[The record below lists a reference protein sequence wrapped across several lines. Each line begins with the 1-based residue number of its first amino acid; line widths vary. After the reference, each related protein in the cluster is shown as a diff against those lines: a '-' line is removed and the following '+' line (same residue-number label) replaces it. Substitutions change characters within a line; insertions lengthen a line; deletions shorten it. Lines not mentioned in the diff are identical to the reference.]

1 MGRPDLFNHTYTLTS
16 LASHTLHRKRVGH
29 TATIEL
35 SPRQQLAVTN
45 EIRTLHRLHLLSWSS
60 NCFTRCLA
68 NVSYLT
74 ALVDNCVPQRQLI
87 RCSVTTPFLSLQRVW
102 LPRLHPHIYTLT
114 STSPHLHTYT
124 QGVGD
129 SFLQESRR
137 QLR

>member
-1 MGRPDLFNHTYTLTS
+1 MYSHTYTLTHTHTHTYHTCTLTS
-16 LASHTLHRKRVGH
+16 LTSHTLHRKRVGH

-35 SPRQQLAVTN
+35 SPFQKLAVTN
-45 EIRTLHRLHLLSWSS
+45 EIRTLRRLHPLSRSS
-60 NCFTRCLA
+60 NCFT
-68 NVSYLT
+68 T
-74 ALVDNCVPQRQLI
+74 ALFDNCLPWRQLI
-87 RCSVTTPFLSLQRVW
+87 RCSVTTPFLSLQSVW

-114 STSPHLHTYT
+114 STPPHLHTCT